1 MAKKSRTYWEKRITQ
16 IEEAL
21 LNKGNAFYGEIE
33 TEYAIAIASV
43 EKEIFKWY
51 TRLSTNNDGLSLA
64 EAKKMLNAKELKEF
78 KWNVFEYIK
87 YGEENALDGRWI
99 KQLENASARVH
110 ISRLE
115 AMKLQMQ
122 HQVEVLFNEHSDKF
136 EKLAMEIYKEGF
148 YHTAYEIQK
157 GFNIG
162 WDLFSLDDK
171 RITKIISKP
180 WAADGKNFSSRIW
193 ENKTQLVNS
202 LYTQLSQSIIR
213 GDSPDKAIS
222 ALANEFNVSRHKAG
236 RLVMTESAFFASAS
250 QRDCFIDLSVEKYQ
264 VVSTLDNRT
273 SPICQDL
280 DGEIFLMKDYE
291 VGVTAPP
298 FHPFCRTTTIPY
310 FDDNYGERIAR
321 DNDGKVYY
329 IPSNITFKEWENRY
343 VNKAS

>member
-1 MAKKSRTYWEKRITQ
+1 MAKKSSSYWEKRITQ

-21 LNKGNAFYGEIE
+21 LRKGELTSRGIE
-33 TEYAIAIASV
+33 LEYQMAIAGV
-43 EKEIFKWY
+43 EKDIHKWY
-51 TRLSTNNDGLSLA
+51 TRLSTNNDGLSLS
-64 EAKKMLNAKELKEF
+64 EAKKMLNSKELKEF
-78 KWNVFEYIK
+78 KWNVFDYIK
-87 YGEENALDGRWI
+87 YGEENALDGRWM

-122 HQVEVLFNEHSDKF
+122 HQVEVIFNDQSDKF
-136 EKLAMEIYKEGF
+136 EKLAKEIYKEGY

-171 RITKIISKP
+171 RISKIIAKP

-222 ALANEFNVSRHKAG
+222 AIANEFNVSRHKAG

-250 QRDCFIDLSVEKYQ
+250 QKDCFNDLNVEKYQ
-264 VVSTLDNRT
+264 IVSTLDNKT

-280 DGEIFLMKDYE
+280 DGEVFLMKDYE

-298 FHPFCRTTTIPY
+298 FHPYCRTTTIPY

-321 DNDGKVYY
+321 GNDGKVYY
-329 IPSNITFKEWENRY
+329 IPANIPFKEWESKY
-343 VNKAS
+343 VKKAS